1 MKKLDTRSR
10 NENLIATVV
19 IATVFLLTAALSILV
34 YTLT

>member
-10 NENLIATVV
+10 NENFIATVV

-34 YTLT
+34 YSIT

>member
-1 MKKLDTRSR
+1 MKKFNTRFR

-34 YTLT
+34 YAFT

>member
-34 YTLT
+34 YSIT